1 MPLQQ
6 SRIDYAFASEAIC
19 CNFEVQSFIEA
30 GVRSDHSII
39 VITAVSTHRRRG
51 PGLYRF
57 NNELLTDTEFVESA
71 KKKIISAERKETIYS
86 GDIDHGV
93 KLETLLGISVGTM
106 GSVGAAAPTI
116 I

>member
-1 MPLQQ
+1 MHSGPYDVEEGKFKVTAASKRLHELIEHFCLRDVWRYQNPTKREYTWRRLMPLQQ

-57 NNELLTDTEFVESA
+57 NNELLTDT
-71 KKKIISAERKETIYS
+71 
-86 GDIDHGV
+86 
-93 KLETLLGISVGTM
+93 
-106 GSVGAAAPTI
+106 
-116 I
+116 